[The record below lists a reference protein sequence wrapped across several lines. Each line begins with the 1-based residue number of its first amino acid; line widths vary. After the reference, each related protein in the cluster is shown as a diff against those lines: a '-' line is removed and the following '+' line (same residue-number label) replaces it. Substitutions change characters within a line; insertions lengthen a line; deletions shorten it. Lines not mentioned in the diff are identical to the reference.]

1 MERVFIM
8 GTTPYLLFPLD
19 EILVYVR
26 VKGHAHAHQ
35 SPHTQYAYKCTKLHR
50 LGMGGCVGGGCVGG
64 GGGGGG
70 GGVGGWGD
78 CPKQSFSTNLNGH
91 TWLE

>member
-50 LGMGGCVGGGCVGG
+50 LGIFV
-64 GGGGGG
+64 
-70 GGVGGWGD
+70 
-78 CPKQSFSTNLNGH
+78 S
-91 TWLE
+91 